1 MDNKNE
7 IIQQLIQ
14 QSGRVTNEYLKYDA
28 KPRDYGTG
36 ELLYNSEI
44 HMIQAIGYKMGETVT
59 ELSQSFS
66 ITKGG
71 VSQTV
76 SKLEKKGYV
85 LKERKAEYGKE
96 IILMLSDKGKKA
108 FDVHEKSHSKFSSS
122 MFEYMKTL
130 SDEKLSGIEEM
141 LNFIGDHFEKIKN
154 K

>member
-1 MDNKNE
+1 MEYKNE
-7 IIQQLIQ
+7 IIQKSIKQFAKVI
-14 QSGRVTNEYLKYDA
+14 NEYLKYDSV
-28 KPRDYGTG
+28 PRDYGTN

-59 ELSQSFS
+59 ELSQSIS

-76 SKLEKKGYV
+76 SKLEKKGYII
-85 LKERKAEYGKE
+85 KERKAKYGKE
-96 IILMLSDKGKKA
+96 IILMLSEKGKKA
-108 FDVHEKSHSKFSSS
+108 FNVHEKSHSKFSSS
-122 MFEYMKTL
+122 MAEYMKTL

>member
-1 MDNKNE
+1 MEYKNE
-7 IIQQLIQ
+7 IIQKSIEKF
-14 QSGRVTNEYLKYDA
+14 GKVINEYFKYDA
-28 KPRDYGTG
+28 MARDYGTD

-96 IILMLSDKGKKA
+96 IILMLTEKGKKA
-108 FDVHEKSHSKFSSS
+108 FDVHEKSHSKFSNS
-122 MFEYMKTL
+122 MVEYMKTL
-130 SDEKLSGIEEM
+130 SDEKLSGIEDM
-141 LNFIGDHFEKIKN
+141 LNFIDHHLEKIKN